1 MKILTLNHEFP
12 PVGGG
17 AAPVALE
24 LCRNLVQQGHHVDV
38 VTMHY
43 KDLPRYEMV
52 DGIHVYRTPALRKQ
66 PNICH
71 THEMITYAPGAIGRV
86 LKLVRQQRHDIIHCH
101 FLIPGG
107 PLALMVSKLT
117 GVPYVVTAHGSDI
130 PGYNPDRFQFQHK
143 LTKPILKSV
152 CKHAQAV
159 TSPSFYLKRLMQA
172 NIGPYPIDHIPNGID
187 VEGLGWDLTR
197 PKENIILATGRL
209 LKRKGFQTL
218 IKAVH
223 DCDLPFEVHIAGDGP
238 YREEL
243 ERLAQGSQTKV
254 VFHGWLDP
262 DSQALKDLY
271 ERASIFSLVSSNEN
285 ASISLLEGM
294 AARCVVITSNVS
306 GCPET
311 VGDAGFLIEFED
323 VEALTQILQD
333 LASNP
338 TKLDE
343 YGQRAAQRV
352 ADKFLWPDIS
362 KMYVDAYHNEV
373 AP

>member
-1 MKILTLNHEFP
+1 MKILTLNYEFP

-17 AAPVALE
+17 AAPVTLE

-43 KDLPRYEMV
+43 KDLPRYEIV

-71 THEMITYAPGAIGRV
+71 THEMITYAPGAIGRI
-86 LKLVRQQRHDIIHCH
+86 LKLIREIRHDVIHCH
-101 FLIPGG
+101 FLIPSG
-107 PLALMVSKLT
+107 PLALSISKLT
-117 GVPYVVTAHGSDI
+117 GVPYVVTAHGSDV

-143 LTKPILKSV
+143 ITKPILKAV

-159 TSPSFYLKRLMQA
+159 TSPSLYLKGLMEK
-172 NIGPYPIDHIPNGID
+172 NIGPYPIHHIPNGID
-187 VEGLGWDLTR
+187 VKGLGWDLSR
-197 PKENIILATGRL
+197 PKENVILSTGRL

-223 DCDLPFEVHIAGDGP
+223 DRELPFEVHLAGDGP

-243 ERLAQGSQTKV
+243 ERLAQNSQTKI

-262 DSQALKDLY
+262 DSKELKDLY
-271 ERASIFSLVSSNEN
+271 ERASIFVLLSSNEN
-285 ASISLLEGM
+285 ASVSLLEGM
-294 AARCVVITSNVS
+294 AAGCVVITSNVS

-311 VGDAGFLIEFED
+311 VGDAGFLVECDDIKSLGGILRTLAED
-323 VEALTQILQD
+323 SQLINQYAE
-333 LASNP
+333 
-338 TKLDE
+338 
-343 YGQRAAQRV
+343 RAIARINER
-352 ADKFLWPDIS
+352 FLWKEITQTYLETYGYKS
-362 KMYVDAYHNEV
+362 EQ
-373 AP
+373 